1 MKRLVI
7 EVVPG
12 EYTVLRLPAGTT
24 PPPDLFT
31 LGGRALVAVV
41 SAWDGVT
48 VVCPTRVAV
57 DVAAISDARE
67 DGWRLLS
74 VRGPLDFAL
83 TGIMAALAGELA
95 AAGVSLFA
103 VSTYDTDHV
112 LVKATDLERAVV
124 ALREA
129 GHEVAPL

>member
-1 MKRLVI
+1 MRRLVV
-7 EVVPG
+7 EVAP
-12 EYTVLRLPAGTT
+12 EEFTVLRLPSGTA
-24 PPPDLFT
+24 PPPNLFT
-31 LGGRALVAVV
+31 GEPTLVSVV
-41 SAWDGVT
+41 VAADGVT
-48 VVCPTRVAV
+48 VVCPTTLAV
-57 DVAAISDARE
+57 SADTRE

-83 TGIMAALAGELA
+83 TGIMAAIAGELA

-112 LVKATDLERAVV
+112 LVKSADLDRALV

-129 GHEVAPL
+129 GHEIVTP

>member
-1 MKRLVI
+1 MRRLVI
-7 EVVPG
+7 EVAPA
-12 EYTVLRLPAGTT
+12 EHTVLRLAEGQ
-24 PPPDLFT
+24 PPPPELFG
-31 LGGRALVAVV
+31 LGAGALVSVV
-41 SAWDGVT
+41 SAADGVT
-48 VVCPTRVAV
+48 VVCPTRNAP
-57 DVAAISDARE
+57 AAETRE
-67 DGWRLLS
+67 DGWRVLS
-74 VRGPLDFAL
+74 VRGPLDFTL

-112 LVKATDLERAVV
+112 LVKATDLERAVK

>member
-1 MKRLVI
+1 MKRLIVD
-7 EVVPG
+7 VRG
-12 EYTVLRLPAGTT
+12 GDYSVLRLPAGSV
-24 PPPDLFT
+24 PEPDLFT
-31 LGGRALVAVV
+31 VGGVTVV
-41 SAWDGVT
+41 SVISAPDGVT
-48 VVCPTRVAV
+48 VVCPTRVAP
-57 DVAAISDARE
+57 AAETRE

-74 VRGPLDFAL
+74 VRGPLEFAL

-112 LVKATDLERAVV
+112 LVKGDDLERAIR

-129 GHEVAPL
+129 GHEVGPI

>member
-1 MKRLVI
+1 MSPRAERVRRLVI
-7 EVVPG
+7 EAAPG
-12 EYTVLRLPAGTT
+12 EYTVLRLPSGTA
-24 PPPDLFT
+24 PPATLFT
-31 LGGRALVAVV
+31 GTPALVSVV
-41 SAWDGVT
+41 SAPDGLT
-48 VVCPTRVAV
+48 VVCLTDLAPDA
-57 DVAAISDARE
+57 DARE

-83 TGIMAALAGELA
+83 TGIMAAIAGELA

-112 LVKATDLERAVV
+112 LVKAADLDRAVA

-129 GHEVAPL
+129 GHEIG

>member
-1 MKRLVI
+1 MKRLV
-7 EVVPG
+7 VDVRG
-12 EYTVLRLPAGTT
+12 GDYSVLRLPAGTV
-24 PPPDLFT
+24 PDPDLFRV
-31 LGGRALVAVV
+31 GGVTVV
-41 SAWDGVT
+41 SVISAPDGVT
-48 VVCPTRVAV
+48 VVCPTRVAPE
-57 DVAAISDARE
+57 SDARE

-74 VRGPLDFAL
+74 VRGPLEFAL

-112 LVKATDLERAVV
+112 LVQADDLERAVR

-129 GHEVAPL
+129 GHEVGPL

>member
-1 MKRLVI
+1 VKRLVV
-7 EVVPG
+7 EAAPG
-12 EYTVLRLPAGTT
+12 DYTVLRLPAGST
-24 PPPDLFT
+24 PPAELFAA
-31 LGGRALVAVV
+31 GEHVLVSVV
-41 SAWDGVT
+41 SAADGVT
-48 VVCPTRVAV
+48 VVCPTRLAPT
-57 DVAAISDARE
+57 SDARE

-112 LVKATDLERAVV
+112 LVKAKDLERATR
-124 ALREA
+124 ALSEA
-129 GHEVAPL
+129 GHEIAPV

>member
-1 MKRLVI
+1 MKRLV
-7 EVVPG
+7 VDVRGGDYSVLHLPPGSVP
-12 EYTVLRLPAGTT
+12 EPS
-24 PPPDLFT
+24 LFT
-31 LGGRALVAVV
+31 VGGVTVV
-41 SAWDGVT
+41 SVISAPDGVT
-48 VVCPTRVAV
+48 VVCPTRVAP
-57 DVAAISDARE
+57 AAETRE

-74 VRGPLDFAL
+74 VRGPLEFAL

-112 LVKATDLERAVV
+112 LVKGDDLERAVR

-129 GHEVAPL
+129 GHEVGPI